1 MRYWVMR
8 PQAKTALCLVT
19 AAALVPI
26 AAAGAAKPPKP
37 GKLTLKSSAKVITF
51 GQKDT
56 LSGQLQGAGAA
67 GVTVDLQQEPAPF
80 TGGFKNVSGAS
91 VTTDS
96 TGKFSFTVQP
106 GLTTRY
112 RAVAKASPPVTSPEL
127 TLPVRFKVTLRL
139 SDYTPKRGQRVRFSG
154 INAPAHD
161 GALVYIQRRT
171 STGSWRTVKRTT
183 LHHATT
189 GDRSTYSTRIRI
201 KSSAT
206 YRSRVL
212 GDSLH
217 ATGTSRG
224 KHERVH

>member
-1 MRYWVMR
+1 
-8 PQAKTALCLVT
+8 
-19 AAALVPI
+19 LVPI
-26 AAAGAAKPPKP
+26 SAAGAAKPPKT
-37 GKLTLKSSAKVITF
+37 GKLTLNSSAKIITF

-56 LSGQLQGAGAA
+56 LSGQLQGGGAA

-91 VTTDS
+91 VVTDS
-96 TGKFSFTVQP
+96 SGKFSFTVQP
-106 GLTTRY
+106 GLSTKY

-154 INAPAHD
+154 ANAPAHD

-171 STGSWRTVKRTT
+171 STGSWRTVKRAS
-183 LHHATT
+183 LQHAAT
-189 GDRSTYSTRIRI
+189 GDLSTYSTRIRVR
-201 KSSAT
+201 SSGI

-212 GDSLH
+212 GDSQH
-217 ATGTSRG
+217 ATGTSRR
-224 KHERVH
+224 KRETVH